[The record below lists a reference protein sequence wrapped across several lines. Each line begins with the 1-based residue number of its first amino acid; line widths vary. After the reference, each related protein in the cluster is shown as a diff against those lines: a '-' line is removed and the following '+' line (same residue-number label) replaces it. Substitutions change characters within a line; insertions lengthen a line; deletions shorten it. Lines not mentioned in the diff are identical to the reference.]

1 LPPQLPWPQAEK
13 TVEALSKFLELPIVD
28 EEIADETFNAYTEVL
43 GSLLQIDPTV
53 DCLVRLM
60 KCLDGYATN
69 AKDLPR
75 QRGVLATLYLLRKF
89 VELRTSNTSPV
100 CSLFAINHHGNMCYR
115 KQSHLIYWHHGWVLW
130 CHAAQTPLLVFANL
144 HWMQWKHCCVCHYVL
159 CVNISCN
166 WPTEINALLNPATTE
181 YAELLQRIA
190 GLKYAL
196 AS

>member
-13 TVEALSKFLELPIVD
+13 TVEALSKFLELPIAD
-28 EEIADETFNAYTEVL
+28 EEIADETFNAYSEVL

-100 CSLFAINHHGNMCYR
+100 CCLFAINHHGNMC
-115 KQSHLIYWHHGWVLW
+115 
-130 CHAAQTPLLVFANL
+130 
-144 HWMQWKHCCVCHYVL
+144 
-159 CVNISCN
+159 
-166 WPTEINALLNPATTE
+166 
-181 YAELLQRIA
+181 
-190 GLKYAL
+190 
-196 AS
+196 